1 MHRFGLT
8 KTLTIMD
15 SINDFFSGIIE
26 QVVFYLENIEP
37 WAAGLLIFASAIFVL
52 IGLLVFL
59 KKFVKTFIILAV
71 LGGAFYIVYTQTDIL
86 NNILK
91 IIQ

>member
-1 MHRFGLT
+1 MHQYGLT
-8 KTLTIMD
+8 KTLAIMD
-15 SINDFFSGIIE
+15 TINDFFSGVIE
-26 QVVFYLENIEP
+26 EVVFYLENIEP
-37 WAAGLLIFASAIFVL
+37 WAAGLILIGAAIFTF

-71 LGGAFYIVYTQTDIL
+71 LGVAIYIVYTQTNLL

>member
-1 MHRFGLT
+1 MHRFGFAI
-8 KTLTIMD
+8 TLAIMD
-15 SINDFFSGIIE
+15 SINDYFRGVIE
-26 QVVFYLENIEP
+26 KVVFYLENIEP
-37 WAAGLLIFASAIFVL
+37 WAAGLLLIGAAIFVF

-59 KKFVKTFIILAV
+59 KKFVKTFIILAI
-71 LGGAFYIVYTQTDIL
+71 LGGAFYFIYTQTDLL

>member
-1 MHRFGLT
+1 MHQIGLT
-8 KTLTIMD
+8 KALAIMD
-15 SINDFFSGIIE
+15 TINGYFSGIIE

-37 WAAGLLIFASAIFVL
+37 WAAGLLLIGAAIFVF

-59 KKFVKTFIILAV
+59 KKFVKAFIVLAV
-71 LGGAFYIVYTQTDIL
+71 LGGAIYIVYTQTDLL

>member
-8 KTLTIMD
+8 KTLAIMD
-15 SINDFFSGIIE
+15 SINDFFIGIIDK
-26 QVVFYLENIEP
+26 VVFYLENIEP
-37 WAAGLLIFASAIFVL
+37 WAAGLILIAVGILVF
-52 IGLLVFL
+52 IGLFVFL

-71 LGGAFYIVYTQTDIL
+71 LGGAIYIVYTQTDLL